1 MNLVEHR
8 RTMIELCVLC
18 SQILKSCIM
27 VLLSFLKTVKSDV
40 TSLSN
45 TALAYTAQRTFKVT
59 SSFTATQWLRDRC
72 IMTPLYQWLRDRCIM
87 TALIPPCPLSL
98 FFPLPSLNPST
109 FPLSFLLS
117 KWLGLGGWLS
127 VCVTV
132 SFSVLSFPQTGCSKN
147 PQLLQRQ
154 LYHQFHCRLVPHP
167 KYQFNKSSEAKA
179 GLEVRGLTLKLPC
192 VLRSD
197 LA

>member
-1 MNLVEHR
+1 MNLVEHC
-8 RTMIELCVLC
+8 RTMMELCVLC

-45 TALAYTAQRTFKVT
+45 TALAYTAQQIFKVT
-59 SSFTATQWLRDRC
+59 SSFTATQWLHDK
-72 IMTPLYQWLRDRCIM
+72 CIM
-87 TALIPPCPLSL
+87 TAPILPCPLSL

-109 FPLSFLLS
+109 FPLSLLLC
-117 KWLGLGGWLS
+117 KWLELGGWLS

-132 SFSVLSFPQTGCSKN
+132 SFSMLSFPQTGCSKN

-154 LYHQFHCRLVPHP
+154 LYPSFIAGWSLTPSISLINLAKQRQGWRSEGSHSSFHV
-167 KYQFNKSSEAKA
+167 F
-179 GLEVRGLTLKLPC
+179 
-192 VLRSD
+192 
-197 LA
+197 